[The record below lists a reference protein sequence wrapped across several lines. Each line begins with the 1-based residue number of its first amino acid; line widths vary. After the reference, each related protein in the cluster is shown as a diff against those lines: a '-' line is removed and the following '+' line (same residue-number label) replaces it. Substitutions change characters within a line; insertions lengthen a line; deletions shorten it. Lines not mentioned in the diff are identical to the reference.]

1 MYIFKSYK
9 ITRDAVLGIDVAG
22 VQLIY
27 INIPC
32 LLVHLSVCPV
42 LSGLFILHTAVSRW
56 PLRGSFHYWHSNN
69 VFV

>member
-32 LLVHLSVCPV
+32 LLVHLSVCPF
-42 LSGLFILHTAVSRW
+42 LSGLFILHTAVSR
-56 PLRGSFHYWHSNN
+56 
-69 VFV
+69 